1 MHARFFFSKNVA
13 SFVAKPNETYG
24 AARVPRDG
32 NFLQILLAYTVQR
45 RAVRSLY
52 GRLGAGGLVAWEE

>member
-1 MHARFFFSKNVA
+1 MRDFFLVLV
-13 SFVAKPNETYG
+13 SFVAKPG